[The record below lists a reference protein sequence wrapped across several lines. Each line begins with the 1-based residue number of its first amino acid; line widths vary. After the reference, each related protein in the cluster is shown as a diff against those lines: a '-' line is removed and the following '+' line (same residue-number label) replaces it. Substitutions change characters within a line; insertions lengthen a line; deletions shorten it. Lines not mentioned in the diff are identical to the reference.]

1 MFDRA
6 WRVIATAF
14 CFSVF
19 GLGGVLIGLVA
30 FPVLIA
36 MSPNR
41 ALRMRRAQ
49 ALIHHIMRLFLG
61 LMRRVGVISLEVHG
75 AQRLARGAQLV
86 LANHPSL
93 IDVVILM
100 SLLKQTNCIVK
111 GALWRNPFTRGPIIA
126 AGYIS
131 NHGGSALIADCVAA
145 LQQGDNLI
153 VFPEGTRTPVNGP
166 MQMQRG
172 AANIAVRAAC
182 IVTPV
187 VIQVSTPM
195 LPKGRPW
202 YRVPPTRPHFI
213 VTVEDD
219 LDMQTFLAQDRPAT
233 LAARDLTQ
241 WLHDFFTRETKQIA
255 AA

>member
-1 MFDRA
+1 MLDRA
-6 WRVIATAF
+6 WRILATAF

-19 GLGGVLIGLVA
+19 GLGGILIGLVA
-30 FPVLIA
+30 FPLLIA
-36 MSPNR
+36 VSPNR

-49 ALIHHIMRLFLG
+49 ALIHRVMRLFVG
-61 LMRRVGVISLEVHG
+61 LMRWVGVISLEVHD
-75 AQRLARGAQLV
+75 AERLARGGQLV

-111 GALWRNPFTRGPIIA
+111 GALWRNPFTRGPVMA

-131 NHGGSALIADCVAA
+131 NHGGSALIHDCVAA
-145 LQQGDNLI
+145 LEQGDNLI
-153 VFPEGTRTPVNGP
+153 VFPEGTRTPVGGP
-166 MQMQRG
+166 MQLQRG

-187 VIQVSTPM
+187 VIRVSTPM

-219 LDMQTFLAQDRPAT
+219 LDMRIFMAQGRPAT
-233 LAARDLTQ
+233 LAARELTQ
-241 WLHDFFTRETKQIA
+241 WLHDLFTRETKQIA

>member
-1 MFDRA
+1 MLDRA
-6 WRVIATAF
+6 WRIVATAF
-14 CFSVF
+14 CFACF

-30 FPVLIA
+30 FPLLMIA
-36 MSPNR
+36 SPDR
-41 ALRMRRAQ
+41 AMRTKRAQ
-49 ALIHHIMRLFLG
+49 ALIHHVLRLFVG
-61 LMRRVGVISLEVHG
+61 LMRAVGVISLEVHG
-75 AQRLARGAQLV
+75 AQRLLRSGQLV

-111 GALWRNPFTRGPIIA
+111 GALWRNPFTRGPVIA

-131 NHGGSALIADCVAA
+131 NHGGSALIGDCVTA

-187 VIQVSTPM
+187 VIRVSTPM

-213 VTVEDD
+213 VSVEDD
-219 LDMQTFLAQDRPAT
+219 IDMQKFLTQDRPAT

-241 WLHDFFTRETKQIA
+241 WLHDFFTRETQQIA

>member
-1 MFDRA
+1 MLDRA
-6 WRVIATAF
+6 WRIVATAF
-14 CFSVF
+14 CFTCF
-19 GLGGVLIGLVA
+19 GLGGILIGLLA
-30 FPVLIA
+30 FPALMIA
-36 MSPNR
+36 SPNR
-41 ALRMRRAQ
+41 TTRTRRAQ
-49 ALIHHIMRLFLG
+49 FLIHRVMRIFVG
-61 LMRRVGVISLEVHG
+61 LMRWVGVISLEVHD
-75 AQRLARGAQLV
+75 ADRLARGGQLV

-111 GALWRNPFTRGPIIA
+111 GALWRNPFTRGPVMA

-131 NHGGSALIADCVAA
+131 NHGGSALIDDCVAA
-145 LQQGDNLI
+145 LGQGDNLI

-166 MQMQRG
+166 MQLQRG
-172 AANIAVRAAC
+172 AANIAVRASC

-187 VIQVSTPM
+187 VIRVSTPM

-219 LDMQTFLAQDRPAT
+219 LDMQTFLAQGRPAT
-233 LAARDLTQ
+233 LAARDLTH

>member
-1 MFDRA
+1 MLDRA
-6 WRVIATAF
+6 WRVVATAF
-14 CFSVF
+14 CFTCF
-19 GLGGVLIGLVA
+19 GLGGVVIGLLA
-30 FPVLIA
+30 FPLLMA
-36 MSPNR
+36 ASPDR
-41 ALRMRRAQ
+41 VVRTRRAQ
-49 ALIHHIMRLFLG
+49 ALIHHTFRFFVG
-61 LMRRVGVISLEVHG
+61 LMRAVGVICLEVRG
-75 AQRLARGAQLV
+75 AQRLQRSGQLV

-93 IDVVILM
+93 IDVVILI

-111 GALWRNPFTRGPIIA
+111 GALWRNPFTRGPILA

-131 NHGGSALIADCVAA
+131 NDGGSELIDACVAA
-145 LQQGDNLI
+145 LHQGDNLI
-153 VFPEGTRTPVNGP
+153 VFPEGTRTPLNGP
-166 MQMQRG
+166 LQMQRG
-172 AANIAVRAAC
+172 AANIAVRASC

-202 YRVPPTRPHFI
+202 YRVPPQRPHFT

-219 LDMQTFLAQDRPAT
+219 IDMQIFLTQERPAT

-241 WLHDFFTRETKQIA
+241 WLHNFFTRETQQIA

>member
-1 MFDRA
+1 MLNKI

-14 CFSVF
+14 CFSCF
-19 GLGGVLIGLVA
+19 GIGGILIGLIA
-30 FPVLIA
+30 FPLLIA
-36 MSPNR
+36 VSPDRLDR
-41 ALRMRRAQ
+41 ARRAQ
-49 ALIHHIMRLFLG
+49 ALIHHSFRFFVG
-61 LMRRVGVISLEVHG
+61 LMCVVGVISVELRNV
-75 AQRLARGAQLV
+75 QRLARSGQLV

-93 IDVVILM
+93 IDVVILI

-111 GALWRNPFTRGPIIA
+111 GGLWRNPFMRGPILA

-131 NHGGSALIADCVAA
+131 NHGGSDLIDDCVAA
-145 LQQGDNLI
+145 LAKGDNLI
-153 VFPEGTRTPVNGP
+153 VFPEGTRTPVSGP
-166 MQMQRG
+166 MQLQRG
-172 AANIAVRAAC
+172 AANIAVRATC

-219 LDMQTFLAQDRPAT
+219 LDMQTFLAQGRPAT

-241 WLHDFFTRETKQIA
+241 WLHEFFTRETQQIA